1 MYLPLLFCMGI
12 DAEHSEV
19 IDYIVLVQT
28 IVDAGFRGVSCT
40 CSISEQYSI
49 DLAIPTEEAHS
60 GELTAF

>member
-1 MYLPLLFCMGI
+1 MGI

-28 IVDAGFRGVSCT
+28 IVDAGFRGVS
-40 CSISEQYSI
+40 YSI
-49 DLAIPTEEAHS
+49 ELAIPTEEAHS

>member
-1 MYLPLLFCMGI
+1 MYLPLLLFCMGI

-28 IVDAGFRGVSCT
+28 IVDAGFRGVS
-40 CSISEQYSI
+40 YSI
-49 DLAIPTEEAHS
+49 ELAIPTEEAHS